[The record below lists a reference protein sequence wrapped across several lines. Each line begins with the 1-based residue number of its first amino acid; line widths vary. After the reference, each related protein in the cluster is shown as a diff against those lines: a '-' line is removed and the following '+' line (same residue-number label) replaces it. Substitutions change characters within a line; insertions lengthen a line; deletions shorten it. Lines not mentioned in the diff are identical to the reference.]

1 MPRIRH
7 NLMAN
12 ILGRAWSFGL
22 AFVLVPVYLH
32 YLGVEA
38 YALVGFQ
45 TLLTNVVAMFD
56 LGLGHTLNRELARSS
71 IDPENSDRGRV
82 LLHTLETIYLI
93 LGLVFAAAIFAA
105 AGLIADRWL
114 QGRRLPV
121 DTLVTSIRLISASI
135 LLQLISLF
143 YQAGLIGLQRQAL
156 ANGIWAAAAAFRG
169 VLTVSV
175 LAWVAPTL
183 EAFFICQVVALALSA
198 AANRLALTRAL
209 GPIRRSAWFQPRM
222 LREVRHFAAGVF
234 GYNLAGGVLTHL
246 DKVLLSRM
254 ISLDALGYYML
265 ASTVVQLLGSIVQ
278 PVNRAIFPRYT
289 QLWEQADRAT
299 LSSLHHA
306 SCQLVSIIVMPATVM
321 LTLFARPA
329 MFAWTG
335 QSHVAN
341 QTAHLVALL
350 AIGMT
355 CTALAMRFSQL
366 LLASGR
372 SYVPMWVNIA
382 SLIAFLPLF
391 AVLVRRWGVI
401 GAAAAWVIATV
412 AGRLLILIPYAS
424 RVILKQSPLRWLLA
438 DVLAPGAA
446 AATVGLLVRYVVPH
460 PSDRWPLAVFLGGV
474 GVAMSIAA
482 ALACG
487 HIRRWVLEF
496 IIAWFARPERIGPPP
511 RGYE

>member
-45 TLLTNVVAMFD
+45 TLLTSVVAMFD
-56 LGLGHTLNRELARSS
+56 LGLGFTLKRELARAST
-71 IDPENSDRGRV
+71 DPEDSERGRV
-82 LLHTLETIYLI
+82 LLHTLETIYI
-93 LGLVFAAAIFAA
+93 IVGLVFAAAIFLA

-121 DTLVTSIRLISASI
+121 DTLVTSIRLMSVSI
-135 LLQLISLF
+135 FLQLISLF
-143 YQAGLIGLQRQAL
+143 YQAGLMGLQRQAL
-156 ANGIWAAAAAFRG
+156 ANGIWAAATAFRG
-169 VLTVSV
+169 VLTVAV

-198 AANRLALTRAL
+198 AANRLTLIRAL
-209 GPIRRSAWFQPRM
+209 GPVGRSAWFQPRM

-299 LSSLHHA
+299 LRGLHHA
-306 SCQLVSIIVMPATVM
+306 SCQLVSIIVLPATLM

-335 QSHVAN
+335 DPVVAN

-350 AIGMT
+350 AVGMT
-355 CTALAMRFSQL
+355 CSALATRFGQL
-366 LLASGR
+366 LFACGR
-372 SYVPMWVNIA
+372 SHVPMWINIA
-382 SLIAFLPLF
+382 SLIAFVPLF
-391 AVLVRRWGVI
+391 AVLVDHWGVV
-401 GAAAAWVIATV
+401 GAAAAWVMVTV
-412 AGRLLILIPYAS
+412 VGKLLILIPYAS

-446 AATVGLLVRYVVPH
+446 AAAIGLAARYAVRH
-460 PSDRWPLAVFLGGV
+460 PADRWPLAVFLAGV
-474 GVAMSIAA
+474 GLAMSAAA

-487 HIRRWVLEF
+487 HIRRWILEF
-496 IIAWFARPERIGPPP
+496 TATWFARPERMGSPS
-511 RGYE
+511 GGLE